1 MSLAN
6 ITRPKSWNE
15 VIGQPTVISI
25 LQRQVATKKWKNAY
39 LFCGAHGCGKTTV
52 ARIFASA
59 INNGNGF
66 PIEIDGASNNG
77 VDSIRAIINDAQ
89 QVSLECDF
97 KVYIIDE
104 CHMIT
109 SAGWNAAL
117 KLIEEPPVGTIFIFC
132 TTNPEKLPG
141 TILSRVQRFDFKKVS
156 SRDIANHLEY
166 LINEYVKCN
175 YEKEA
180 LDVIASNAD
189 GHVRDAIQMLD
200 MCYDYSNNITLENV
214 SKVLSIPNASKM
226 TDLIKALYC
235 KQLDNVMSILNTFDS
250 SACNMQKFYDNM
262 LNIVIDYAIA
272 KKLETSNYS
281 NIPQFIY
288 HSLDVPAEF
297 MKAFGTRLMQLR
309 KYVDD
314 SNASVLLKYIFME
327 VCSQ

>member
-52 ARIFASA
+52 ARIFANA
-59 INNGNGF
+59 INGGSGF

-117 KLIEEPPVGTIFIFC
+117 KLIEEPPVGTVFIFC

-214 SKVLSIPNASKM
+214 SKVLSVPNASKM
-226 TDLIKALYC
+226 TDLIKALYY
-235 KQLDNVMSILNTFDS
+235 KQLDSVMSILNTFDN
-250 SACNMQKFYDNM
+250 SAFNMQKFYDDL

-288 HSLDVPAEF
+288 HSLDVPGEF
-297 MKAFGTRLMQLR
+297 MRAFGTRLMQLR
-309 KYVDD
+309 KYVDS

>member
-117 KLIEEPPVGTIFIFC
+117 KLIEEPPVGTVFIFC

-200 MCYDYSNNITLENV
+200 MCYDYSNNLTLENV
-214 SKVLSIPNASKM
+214 SKVLSVPNASKM

-250 SACNMQKFYDNM
+250 SACSMQKFYDNM

-327 VCSQ
+327 ICSQ

>member
-117 KLIEEPPVGTIFIFC
+117 KLIEEPPVGTVFIFC

-214 SKVLSIPNASKM
+214 SKVLSVPNASKM

>member
-25 LQRQVATKKWKNAY
+25 LQRQVATKRWKNAY

-52 ARIFASA
+52 ARIFANA
-59 INNGNGF
+59 INDGSGF

-117 KLIEEPPVGTIFIFC
+117 KLIEEPPVGTVFIFC

-156 SRDIANHLEY
+156 SRDITNHLEY
-166 LINEYVKCN
+166 LLNEYAKCN

-189 GHVRDAIQMLD
+189 GHVRDA
-200 MCYDYSNNITLENV
+200 
-214 SKVLSIPNASKM
+214 
-226 TDLIKALYC
+226 
-235 KQLDNVMSILNTFDS
+235 
-250 SACNMQKFYDNM
+250 
-262 LNIVIDYAIA
+262 
-272 KKLETSNYS
+272 
-281 NIPQFIY
+281 
-288 HSLDVPAEF
+288 
-297 MKAFGTRLMQLR
+297 
-309 KYVDD
+309 
-314 SNASVLLKYIFME
+314 
-327 VCSQ
+327 

>member
-52 ARIFASA
+52 ARIFANA
-59 INNGNGF
+59 INNGDGF

-117 KLIEEPPVGTIFIFC
+117 KLIEEPPVGTVFIFC

-175 YEKEA
+175 YEREA

-214 SKVLSIPNASKM
+214 SKVLSVPNASKM
-226 TDLIKALYC
+226 TDLIKALYY
-235 KQLDNVMSILNTFDS
+235 KQLDSVMSILNTFDS
-250 SACNMQKFYDNM
+250 SAFNMQKFYDDL

-288 HSLDVPAEF
+288 HSLDVPMEF
-297 MKAFGTRLMQLR
+297 MRAFGTRLMQLR
-309 KYVDD
+309 KYVDS
-314 SNASVLLKYIFME
+314 SNTSVLLKYIFME

>member
-52 ARIFASA
+52 ARIFANA
-59 INNGNGF
+59 INNGDGF

-117 KLIEEPPVGTIFIFC
+117 KLIEEPPVGTVFIFC

-166 LINEYVKCN
+166 LINEYVKCS

-214 SKVLSIPNASKM
+214 SKVLSVPNASKM
-226 TDLIKALYC
+226 TDLIKALYY
-235 KQLDNVMSILNTFDS
+235 KQLDSVMSILNTFDS
-250 SACNMQKFYDNM
+250 SAFNMQKFYDDL

-288 HSLDVPAEF
+288 HSLDVSGEF
-297 MKAFGTRLMQLR
+297 MRAFGTRLMQLR
-309 KYVDD
+309 KYVDS

>member
-1 MSLAN
+1 
-6 ITRPKSWNE
+6 
-15 VIGQPTVISI
+15 
-25 LQRQVATKKWKNAY
+25 
-39 LFCGAHGCGKTTV
+39 
-52 ARIFASA
+52 
-59 INNGNGF
+59 
-66 PIEIDGASNNG
+66 
-77 VDSIRAIINDAQ
+77 
-89 QVSLECDF
+89 
-97 KVYIIDE
+97 
-104 CHMIT
+104 MIT

-117 KLIEEPPVGTIFIFC
+117 KLIEEPPVGTVFIFC

-200 MCYDYSNNITLENV
+200 MCHDYSNNITLENV
-214 SKVLSIPNASKM
+214 SKVLSVPNASKM
-226 TDLIKALYC
+226 TDLIKALYY
-235 KQLDNVMSILNTFDS
+235 KQLDSVMSILNTFDS
-250 SACNMQKFYDNM
+250 SAFNMQKFYDDL

-288 HSLDVPAEF
+288 HSLDVPGEF
-297 MKAFGTRLMQLR
+297 MRAFGTRLMQLR
-309 KYVDD
+309 KYVDS

>member
-52 ARIFASA
+52 ARIFANA
-59 INNGNGF
+59 INGGSGF

-117 KLIEEPPVGTIFIFC
+117 KLIEEPPVGTVFIFC

-166 LINEYVKCN
+166 LINEYIKCN

-200 MCYDYSNNITLENV
+200 MCHDYSNNITLENV
-214 SKVLSIPNASKM
+214 SKVLSVPNASKM
-226 TDLIKALYC
+226 TDLIKALYY
-235 KQLDNVMSILNTFDS
+235 KQLDSVMSILNTFDS
-250 SACNMQKFYDNM
+250 SAFNMQKFYDDL

-288 HSLDVPAEF
+288 HSLDVPGEF
-297 MKAFGTRLMQLR
+297 MRAFGTRLMQLR
-309 KYVDD
+309 KYVDS

>member
-52 ARIFASA
+52 ARIFANA
-59 INNGNGF
+59 INDGSGF

-117 KLIEEPPVGTIFIFC
+117 KLIEEPPVGTVFIFC

-166 LINEYVKCN
+166 LLNEYVKCD

-200 MCYDYSNNITLENV
+200 MCHDYSDNITLDNV
-214 SKVLSIPNASKM
+214 SKVLSIPNASKVV
-226 TDLIKALYC
+226 DLIRSLYT
-235 KQLDNVMSILNTFDS
+235 KKLNDTMGILNMFDN
-250 SACNMQKFYDNM
+250 SAFNMRKFYDD
-262 LNIVIDYAIA
+262 LLSIVIDYAIA
-272 KKLETSNYS
+272 KKLETANYS

-288 HSLDVPAEF
+288 HSLDVPETF
-297 MKAFGTRLMQLR
+297 MRAFGARLMQLR

-314 SNASVLLKYIFME
+314 SNAAVLLKYIFME
-327 VCSQ
+327 VCS